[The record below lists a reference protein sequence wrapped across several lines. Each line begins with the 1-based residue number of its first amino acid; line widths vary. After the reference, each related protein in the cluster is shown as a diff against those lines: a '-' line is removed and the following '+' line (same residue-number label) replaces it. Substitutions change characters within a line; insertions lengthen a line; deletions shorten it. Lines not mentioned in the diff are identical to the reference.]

1 MQKSIKNSSPLNFA
15 LVPLAAEPIAH
26 LGAFPITNS
35 MVNAWI
41 VTAFFMVVAFVATR
55 RQGLVPHGVHNV
67 FESVI
72 ETLSNEIEKIAG
84 SRKLARQFFP
94 LIATI
99 FFVVLANNWL
109 GLLPGTGTVGM
120 YELVHGEIE
129 LIPLLR
135 SAGSDLNFTLAI
147 AVTAVLFS
155 HFAGVRAVG
164 FIDYFSKFVNV
175 KGIVKAIKHG
185 PMAVVTAIIEFGV
198 GLIEIIGEVAK
209 TLSLSL
215 RLFGNVFAGEI
226 LMTVMLGLA
235 SYVVPIP
242 FMFLEILVGVVQ
254 ATVFAMLT
262 LVYLVI
268 ATTPHGGHDEHHA

>member
-1 MQKSIKNSSPLNFA
+1 MA

-26 LGAFPITNS
+26 IGAFPVTNA
-35 MVNAWI
+35 MVNAWV
-41 VTAFFMVVAFVATR
+41 VTIFFVVVACLVSR
-55 RQGLVPHGVHNV
+55 KKQLVPTGILNV
-67 FESVI
+67 VEGTVEI
-72 ETLSNEIEKIAG
+72 LSNEIEKVAG
-84 SRKLARQFFP
+84 SRAKARQFFP

-99 FFVVLANNWL
+99 FLVVLANNWL
-109 GLLPGTGTVGM
+109 GLIPGTGTIGIYGLM
-120 YELVHGEIE
+120 HGEVE

-147 AVTAVLFS
+147 AVTAILFS

-164 FIDYFSKFVNV
+164 LVDYFSKFVNV
-175 KGIVKAIKHG
+175 KGIFKSIKHG
-185 PMAVVTAIIEFGV
+185 PMAIVTAVIEFGV
-198 GLIEIIGEVAK
+198 GLIEIIGEFAK

-226 LMTVMLGLA
+226 LMTVMLGLV

-242 FMFLEILVGVVQ
+242 FMFLEILVGIVQ

-262 LVYLVI
+262 LVYLII
-268 ATTPHGGHDEHHA
+268 ATTPHGEHKEEHA